1 MIYVRRDIWAL
12 EAEQTWHPITLAYAK
27 AVRRLRKRR
36 ATNPTSWSYQAA
48 IHGSASASAR
58 AGWNQCQHGG
68 WYFLPWHRLYLYYFE
83 RIVRA
88 AVEEDGGPDDWALP
102 YWNYDAGGQA
112 NTLPQPFRE
121 RRLPDGSRNPLYVAR
136 RASGINVGVT
146 ALPPEITSPTRALS
160 MGTFTPLPRP
170 GFGGG
175 ATGVIHFWNEFGG
188 LEQTP
193 HNDIHVAVGG
203 SSGLM
208 IDPDQA
214 ALDPIFWLHHANID
228 RLWNVWSADPQHAA
242 PTDPTWL
249 DETFQLFDEDGNQ
262 AVDAVSRTIDAVG
275 QLDYEYDDAVPAM
288 PGIDVGGPMMPQG
301 SGSPPEMVGASE
313 GPVALTGSAASVDV
327 QIDEQAGPAGLA
339 ADDATPSRVYL
350 SVEHVDADRAPGTVY
365 GVYLEDPQGG
375 PDARRH
381 VGNVSLF
388 GIEKIQASRRDRDA
402 DRDLRLVFD
411 VTDVARE
418 LGQGELRGKKLRVTF
433 EPLIGGT
440 APPSLEAVD
449 EELEPTIRIGRVSF
463 FTE

>member
-1 MIYVRRDIWAL
+1 MVYVRRDIWAL
-12 EAEQTWHPITLAYAK
+12 EEEQRWHPINLAYAR

-36 ATNPTSWSYQAA
+36 STNPTSWSYQAA
-48 IHGSASASAR
+48 IHGSPNAATR

-88 AVEEDGGPDDWALP
+88 AVVADGGPDDWALP
-102 YWNYDAGGQA
+102 YWNYDAGGDA
-112 NTLPQPFRE
+112 NTLPRPFRD

-136 RASGINVGVT
+136 RAPGINSGT
-146 ALPPEITSPTRALS
+146 IALPPEITSPNRALR
-160 MGTFTPLPRP
+160 MGNFRPLPRP

-175 ATGVIHFWNEFGG
+175 VTGVIHFWNEFGG

-203 SSGLM
+203 SNGLM

-228 RLWNVWSADPQHAA
+228 RLWSVWSADPRHAA
-242 PTDPTWL
+242 PTDPGWL
-249 DETFQLFDEDGNQ
+249 GETFDLFDEDGNV
-262 AVDAVSRTIDAVG
+262 ATDPVSRTLDPVG
-275 QLDYEYDDAVPAM
+275 QLDYEYDDAVPAIA
-288 PGIDVGGPMMPQG
+288 GLADGGPVMPEG
-301 SGSPPEMVGASE
+301 GGSPPEMVGASA
-313 GPVALTGSAASVDV
+313 GPMALTGAAASVDIE
-327 QIDEQAGPAGLA
+327 IDEQASPAGLV
-339 ADDATPSRVYL
+339 ADDAAPSRLYL

-375 PDARRH
+375 AGDRRH

-388 GIEKIQASRRDRDA
+388 GIQKIQASRRDKDA
-402 DRDLRLVFD
+402 DRDLRLIFD

-433 EPLIGGT
+433 EPLIGGA
-440 APPSLEAVD
+440 APQGLEAVD
-449 EELEPTIRIGRVSF
+449 AAPEPTIRIGRVSF